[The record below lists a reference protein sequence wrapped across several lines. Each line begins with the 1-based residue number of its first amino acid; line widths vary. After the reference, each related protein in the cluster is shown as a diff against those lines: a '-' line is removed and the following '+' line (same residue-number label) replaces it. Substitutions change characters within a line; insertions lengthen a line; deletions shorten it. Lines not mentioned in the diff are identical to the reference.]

1 MCFAGLLS
9 PQQFALTLQ
18 DEVHQ
23 QRLRERLNINPFS
36 SHLHTARNCNDEQ
49 FACNDG
55 QCINYSWVC
64 DGQLDCDDGSDEREE
79 ICGELSREKG

>member
-1 MCFAGLLS
+1 MHDENS
-9 PQQFALTLQ
+9 PVFEQCSP
-18 DEVHQ
+18 E
-23 QRLRERLNINPFS
+23 RERFNIYPFS

-55 QCINYSWVC
+55 QCIQYSWVC

-79 ICGELSREKG
+79 ICGELSHEKR